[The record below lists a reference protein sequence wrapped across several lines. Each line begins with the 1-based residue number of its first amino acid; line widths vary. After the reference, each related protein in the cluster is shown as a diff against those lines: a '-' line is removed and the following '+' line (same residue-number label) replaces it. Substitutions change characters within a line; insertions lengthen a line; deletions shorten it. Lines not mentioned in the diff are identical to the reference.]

1 LAFLISGKPLIS
13 ITVQSNTEFN
23 YQKENLPEN
32 GKKAELE
39 FVLNPV
45 FMFTPTQP
53 KPAKDTTGSRRK
65 ILQYELSKEISR
77 QAQQRSERQ
86 LVQNRIKSL
95 TETIPG
101 LDLYER
107 EKATQELKKLN
118 SELASFPDIQDNAQ
132 KIRIQIDEI
141 NVKTL
146 PIDNEPIKLSGY
158 INHLKL

>member
-1 LAFLISGKPLIS
+1 MAFLISGKHLIN

-39 FVLNPV
+39 FVINPV
-45 FMFTPTQP
+45 FTFEPAQP
-53 KPAKDTTGSRRK
+53 KSQTDTTSSRRK
-65 ILQYELSKEISR
+65 ILQYELSKELSR

-86 LVQNRIKSL
+86 LLQHRIQNL
-95 TETIPG
+95 TKEIPG
-101 LDLYER
+101 LELYER

-132 KIRIQIDEI
+132 KIRLQIDEI

-146 PIDNEPIKLSGY
+146 PIENEPIKLSGY